1 MSANTIASSLGLL
14 QDDPDHEQA
23 WEDLRQA
30 LAFDPS
36 AGTATPPEGSSI
48 TDVVDLLGSARRAH
62 EMRREYEAVAELFA
76 ATFDGEAR
84 RHVADGGVEGVDADR
99 RRSVREEL
107 DAAEERFP
115 TVAPDDV
122 QADAHEVVE
131 AINRLGSDAARVLQT
146 VDVRAL
152 ELALPGHVDEKA

>member
-1 MSANTIASSLGLL
+1 MTPVRMTTKP
-14 QDDPDHEQA
+14 Q
-23 WEDLRQA
+23 QA
-30 LAFDPS
+30 LERSD
-36 AGTATPPEGSSI
+36 GTPVP
-48 TDVVDLLGSARRAH
+48 RRN
-62 EMRREYEAVAELFA
+62 EL
-76 ATFDGEAR
+76 R
-84 RHVADGGVEGVDADR
+84 PVGGVEGVDADR

-115 TVAPDDV
+115 TVALDDV